1 MDEVKN
7 QMDTVTRLYFD
18 LDTKIASQ
26 GGVENLFGLN
36 RKIRETLDSISMGE
50 LDNLLNEI
58 HRAKEGLTRL
68 QADIVEIRILK
79 EVVASPAGAVNG
91 GGR

>member
-1 MDEVKN
+1 VDEVKN
-7 QMDTVTRLYFD
+7 QMESVTRLYFD
-18 LDTKIASQ
+18 LDSRIAGQ

-36 RKIRETLDSISMGE
+36 RKIRQTLDSISMGE

-58 HRAKEGLTRL
+58 HRAKDGLTRL

-79 EVVASPAGAVNG
+79 EVVASSAGAVNG